1 MHCDMIDRRNE
12 RMKHRVIG
20 LALTVSMLCALAV
33 PVSAADSGA
42 VQTVQALGIIVGDG
56 NGNMNLS
63 AGVTRAEFTKMLVAA
78 SSYKDSISSDGTG
91 YSLFKDVKSN
101 HWASEYIRVA
111 VESGWVVGYTDGSFR
126 PDQPVRLEE
135 ACSAMLRVL
144 GYDASMLAGSF
155 PGAQL
160 NKAAALGLRD
170 QVQCKQGENLTR
182 QDCAELFYNMLTAKT
197 AAGQTYAVTL
207 GYPLVNGQV
216 DYTAVLK
223 DSLQGPF
230 VASGTGT
237 KLPFTPGTVY
247 RNGEKTDTVTLNPYD
262 VYYYNQG
269 TGTAWIY
276 TDRVSGKVT
285 ALSPSPT
292 APTSV
297 TVSGVTYAIGSPD
310 AQYQLSALG
319 GGKVGSMVTLLLGMN
334 GDVVQVLTGS
344 AVDSTYYGVVLSSSW
359 SAAGE
364 NAAVQTQVQVICTDG
379 VTRTFSVE
387 KDVSYEAG
395 RLVSVSVSDNGTTVK
410 GLGAKSTEGTVNAAG
425 TKLGQLQFADG
436 VQILDTDDG
445 AAVAVE
451 PSRLAG
457 RRLSGSQVRYYAL
470 DENGNISHLI
480 LDDVTGDT
488 WQYGYLLSVE
498 TSGREDLF
506 YRTYAY
512 TYAVDGVI
520 KTYLSSGTSF
530 PVQTGAVAIRFDGAG
545 GIKAMRSIQSGKL
558 TSLSGTAA
566 TIGNQKYSLADGV
579 QVYLRQNGA
588 VYLTSLSNINDV
600 DYRLT
605 GWYDPSGNQIRV
617 ITAEP
622 K

>member
-1 MHCDMIDRRNE
+1 MIDRRNE

-33 PVSAADSGA
+33 PVSAADSSA

-160 NKAAALGLRD
+160 NKAASLGLRD

-207 GYPLVNGQV
+207 GYTLVNGQV

-230 VASGTGT
+230 VAAGSGT

-297 TVSGVTYAIGSPD
+297 TVSGVTYS
-310 AQYQLSALG
+310 
-319 GGKVGSMVTLLLGMN
+319 
-334 GDVVQVLTGS
+334 
-344 AVDSTYYGVVLSSSW
+344 
-359 SAAGE
+359 
-364 NAAVQTQVQVICTDG
+364 
-379 VTRTFSVE
+379 
-387 KDVSYEAG
+387 
-395 RLVSVSVSDNGTTVK
+395 
-410 GLGAKSTEGTVNAAG
+410 
-425 TKLGQLQFADG
+425 
-436 VQILDTDDG
+436 
-445 AAVAVE
+445 
-451 PSRLAG
+451 PSRQTRSCIVAG
-457 RRLSGSQVRYYAL
+457 ARRCV
-470 DENGNISHLI
+470 
-480 LDDVTGDT
+480 
-488 WQYGYLLSVE
+488 
-498 TSGREDLF
+498 
-506 YRTYAY
+506 
-512 TYAVDGVI
+512 
-520 KTYLSSGTSF
+520 
-530 PVQTGAVAIRFDGAG
+530 
-545 GIKAMRSIQSGKL
+545 
-558 TSLSGTAA
+558 
-566 TIGNQKYSLADGV
+566 
-579 QVYLRQNGA
+579 
-588 VYLTSLSNINDV
+588 
-600 DYRLT
+600 
-605 GWYDPSGNQIRV
+605 
-617 ITAEP
+617 
-622 K
+622 

>member
-1 MHCDMIDRRNE
+1 MIDRRNE

-33 PVSAADSGA
+33 PVSAADSSA

-160 NKAAALGLRD
+160 NKAASLGLRD

-207 GYPLVNGQV
+207 GYTLVNGQV

-230 VASGTGT
+230 VAAGCGT

-344 AVDSTYYGVVLSSSW
+344 AVDSTYYGVVLSSNR

-410 GLGAKSTEGTVNAAG
+410 GLGTKSTEGTVNAAG
-425 TKLGQLQFADG
+425 TKLGQLNFADG

-457 RRLSGSQVRYYAL
+457 RRLTSSQVRYYAL

-498 TSGREDLF
+498 TSGGEDLF

-512 TYAVDGVI
+512 TYAVDGVT
-520 KTYLSSGTSF
+520 KTYISNGTSF
-530 PVQTGAVAIRFDGAG
+530 PVQTGAVAIRFDSTGA
-545 GIKAMRSIQSGKL
+545 IKAMRSIQSGKL
-558 TSLSGTAA
+558 ASLSGTAA

>member
-1 MHCDMIDRRNE
+1 MIDRRNE
-12 RMKHRVIG
+12 RMKHWVIG

-33 PVSAADSGA
+33 PVSAADSSA

-160 NKAAALGLRD
+160 NKAASLGLRD

-207 GYPLVNGQV
+207 GYTLVNGQV

-230 VASGTGT
+230 VAAGSGT

-344 AVDSTYYGVVLSSSW
+344 AVDSTYYGVVLSSNR

-379 VTRTFSVE
+379 VTRSFSVE

-410 GLGAKSTEGTVNAAG
+410 GLGTKSTEGAVNAAG
-425 TKLGQLQFADG
+425 TKLGQLNFADG

-457 RRLSGSQVRYYAL
+457 RRLTSSQVRYYAL

-498 TSGREDLF
+498 TSGGEDLF

-512 TYAVDGVI
+512 TYAVDGVT
-520 KTYLSSGTSF
+520 KTYISNGTSF
-530 PVQTGAVAIRFDGAG
+530 PVQTGAVAIRFDSTGA
-545 GIKAMRSIQSGKL
+545 IKAMRSIQSGKL
-558 TSLSGTAA
+558 ASLSGTAA

>member
-1 MHCDMIDRRNE
+1 MIDRRNE

-33 PVSAADSGA
+33 PVSAADSSA

-160 NKAAALGLRD
+160 NKAASLGLRD

-207 GYPLVNGQV
+207 GYTLVNGQV

-230 VASGTGT
+230 VAAGSGT

-344 AVDSTYYGVVLSSSW
+344 AVDSTYYGVVLSSNR

-379 VTRTFSVE
+379 VTRSFSVE

-410 GLGAKSTEGTVNAAG
+410 GLGTKSTEGAVNAAG
-425 TKLGQLQFADG
+425 TKLGQLNFADG

-457 RRLSGSQVRYYAL
+457 RRLTSSQVRYYAL
-470 DENGNISHLI
+470 DENGNISHMI

-498 TSGREDLF
+498 TSGGEDLF

-512 TYAVDGVI
+512 TYAVDGVT
-520 KTYLSSGTSF
+520 KTYISNGTSF
-530 PVQTGAVAIRFDGAG
+530 PVQTGAVAIRFDSTGA
-545 GIKAMRSIQSGKL
+545 IKTMRSIQSGKL

>member
-1 MHCDMIDRRNE
+1 
-12 RMKHRVIG
+12 MKHRVIG

-33 PVSAADSGA
+33 PVSAADSSA

-160 NKAAALGLRD
+160 NKAASLGLRD

-207 GYPLVNGQV
+207 GYTLVNGQV

-230 VASGTGT
+230 VAAGSGT

-344 AVDSTYYGVVLSSSW
+344 AVDSTYYGVVLSSNR

-410 GLGAKSTEGTVNAAG
+410 GLGTKSTEGAVNAAG
-425 TKLGQLQFADG
+425 TKLGQLNFADG

-457 RRLSGSQVRYYAL
+457 RRLTSSQVRYYAL

-498 TSGREDLF
+498 TSGGEDLF

-512 TYAVDGVI
+512 TYAVDGVT
-520 KTYLSSGTSF
+520 KTYISNGTSF
-530 PVQTGAVAIRFDGAG
+530 PVQTGAVAIRFDSTGA
-545 GIKAMRSIQSGKL
+545 IKAMRSIQSGKL

>member
-1 MHCDMIDRRNE
+1 M
-12 RMKHRVIG
+12 
-20 LALTVSMLCALAV
+20 
-33 PVSAADSGA
+33 
-42 VQTVQALGIIVGDG
+42 QTVQALGIIVGDG

-160 NKAAALGLRD
+160 NKAASLGLRD

-207 GYPLVNGQV
+207 GYTLVNGQV

-230 VASGTGT
+230 VAAGSGT

-344 AVDSTYYGVVLSSSW
+344 AVDSTYYGVVLSSNR

-410 GLGAKSTEGTVNAAG
+410 GLGTKSTEGAVNAAG
-425 TKLGQLQFADG
+425 TKLGQLNFADG

-457 RRLSGSQVRYYAL
+457 RRLTSSQVRYYAL

-498 TSGREDLF
+498 TSGGEDLF

-512 TYAVDGVI
+512 TYAVDGVT
-520 KTYLSSGTSF
+520 KTYISNGTSF
-530 PVQTGAVAIRFDGAG
+530 PVQTGAVAIRFDSTGA
-545 GIKAMRSIQSGKL
+545 IKAMRSIQSGKL

>member
-1 MHCDMIDRRNE
+1 MIDRRNE

-33 PVSAADSGA
+33 PVSAADSSA

-160 NKAAALGLRD
+160 NKAASLGLRD

-207 GYPLVNGQV
+207 GYTLVNGQV

-230 VASGTGT
+230 VAAGCGT

-276 TDRVSGKVT
+276 TDRVSDKVT

-344 AVDSTYYGVVLSSSW
+344 AVDSTYYGVVLSSNR

-410 GLGAKSTEGTVNAAG
+410 GLGTKSTEGTVNAAG
-425 TKLGQLQFADG
+425 TKLGQLNFADG

-457 RRLSGSQVRYYAL
+457 RRLTSSQVRYYAL

-498 TSGREDLF
+498 TSGGEDLF

-512 TYAVDGVI
+512 TYAVDGVT
-520 KTYLSSGTSF
+520 KTYISNGTSF
-530 PVQTGAVAIRFDGAG
+530 PVQTGAVAIRFDSTGA
-545 GIKAMRSIQSGKL
+545 IKAMRSIQSGKL

>member
-1 MHCDMIDRRNE
+1 MIDRRNE

-33 PVSAADSGA
+33 PVSAADSSA

-160 NKAAALGLRD
+160 NKAASLGLRD

-207 GYPLVNGQV
+207 GYTLVNGQV

-230 VASGTGT
+230 VAAGSGT

-344 AVDSTYYGVVLSSSW
+344 AVDSTYYGVVLSSNR

-410 GLGAKSTEGTVNAAG
+410 GLGTKSTEGTVNAAG
-425 TKLGQLQFADG
+425 TKLGQLNFADG

-457 RRLSGSQVRYYAL
+457 RRLTSSQVRYYAL

-498 TSGREDLF
+498 TSGGEDLF

-512 TYAVDGVI
+512 TYAVDGVT
-520 KTYLSSGTSF
+520 KTYISNGTSF
-530 PVQTGAVAIRFDGAG
+530 PVQTGAVAIRFDSTGA
-545 GIKAMRSIQSGKL
+545 IKAMRSIQSGKL

>member
-1 MHCDMIDRRNE
+1 
-12 RMKHRVIG
+12 MKHRVIG

-33 PVSAADSGA
+33 PVSAADSSA

-160 NKAAALGLRD
+160 NKAASLGLRD

-207 GYPLVNGQV
+207 GYTLVNGQV

-230 VASGTGT
+230 VAAGCGT

-276 TDRVSGKVT
+276 TDRVSDKVT

-344 AVDSTYYGVVLSSSW
+344 AVDSTYYGVVLSSNR

-395 RLVSVSVSDNGTTVK
+395 RLVSVSVSDDGTTVK
-410 GLGAKSTEGTVNAAG
+410 GLGTKSTEGTVNAAG
-425 TKLGQLQFADG
+425 TKLGQLNFADG

-457 RRLSGSQVRYYAL
+457 RRLTSSQVRYYAL

-498 TSGREDLF
+498 TSGGEDLF

-512 TYAVDGVI
+512 TYAVDGVT
-520 KTYLSSGTSF
+520 KTYISNGTSF
-530 PVQTGAVAIRFDGAG
+530 PVQTGAVAIRFDSTGA
-545 GIKAMRSIQSGKL
+545 IKAMRSIQSGKL

>member
-1 MHCDMIDRRNE
+1 MIDRRNE

-33 PVSAADSGA
+33 PVSAADSSA

-160 NKAAALGLRD
+160 NKAASLGLRD

-207 GYPLVNGQV
+207 GYTLVNGQV

-230 VASGTGT
+230 VAAGSGT

-344 AVDSTYYGVVLSSSW
+344 AVDSTYYGVVLSSNR

-410 GLGAKSTEGTVNAAG
+410 GLGTKSTEGAVNAAG
-425 TKLGQLQFADG
+425 TKLGQLNFADG

-457 RRLSGSQVRYYAL
+457 RRLTSSQVRYYAL

-498 TSGREDLF
+498 TSGGEDLF

-512 TYAVDGVI
+512 TYAVDGVT
-520 KTYLSSGTSF
+520 KTYISNGTSF
-530 PVQTGAVAIRFDGAG
+530 PVQTGAVAIRFDSTGA
-545 GIKAMRSIQSGKL
+545 IKAMRSIQSGKL

>member
-1 MHCDMIDRRNE
+1 
-12 RMKHRVIG
+12 MKHRVIG

-33 PVSAADSGA
+33 PVSAADSSA

-160 NKAAALGLRD
+160 NKAASLGLRD

-207 GYPLVNGQV
+207 GYTLVNGQV

-230 VASGTGT
+230 VAAGSGT

-344 AVDSTYYGVVLSSSW
+344 AVDSTYYGVVLSSNR

-379 VTRTFSVE
+379 VTRSFSVE
-387 KDVSYEAG
+387 KDVSYETG

-410 GLGAKSTEGTVNAAG
+410 GLGTKSTEGTVNAAG
-425 TKLGQLQFADG
+425 TKLGQLNFADG

-457 RRLSGSQVRYYAL
+457 RRLTSSQVRYYAL

-498 TSGREDLF
+498 TSGGEDLF

-512 TYAVDGVI
+512 TYAVDGVT
-520 KTYLSSGTSF
+520 KTYISNGTSF
-530 PVQTGAVAIRFDGAG
+530 PVQTGAVAIRFDSTGA
-545 GIKAMRSIQSGKL
+545 IKAMRSIQSGKL
-558 TSLSGTAA
+558 ASLSGTAA

>member
-1 MHCDMIDRRNE
+1 
-12 RMKHRVIG
+12 MKHRVIG

-33 PVSAADSGA
+33 PVSAADSSA
-42 VQTVQALGIIVGDG
+42 VQTVKALGIIVGDG

-160 NKAAALGLRD
+160 NKAASLGLRD

-207 GYPLVNGQV
+207 GYTLVNGQV

-230 VASGTGT
+230 VASGSGT

-262 VYYYNQG
+262 VYYYNRG

-344 AVDSTYYGVVLSSSW
+344 AVDSTYYGVVLSSSR

-410 GLGAKSTEGTVNAAG
+410 GLGTKSTEGAVNAAG
-425 TKLGQLQFADG
+425 TKLGQLNFADG

-445 AAVAVE
+445 TAVAVE

-457 RRLSGSQVRYYAL
+457 RRLTSSQVRYYAL

-498 TSGREDLF
+498 TSGGEDLF

-512 TYAVDGVI
+512 TYAVDGVT
-520 KTYLSSGTSF
+520 KTYISNGTSF
-530 PVQTGAVAIRFDGAG
+530 PVQTGAVAIRFDSTGA
-545 GIKAMRSIQSGKL
+545 IKAMRSIQSGKL

>member
-1 MHCDMIDRRNE
+1 
-12 RMKHRVIG
+12 MKHRVIG

-33 PVSAADSGA
+33 PVSAADSSA

-160 NKAAALGLRD
+160 NKAASLGLRD

-207 GYPLVNGQV
+207 GYTLVNGQV

-230 VASGTGT
+230 VAAGSGT

-344 AVDSTYYGVVLSSSW
+344 AVDSTYYGVVLSSNR

-410 GLGAKSTEGTVNAAG
+410 GLGTKSTEGTVNAAG
-425 TKLGQLQFADG
+425 TKLGQLNFADG

-457 RRLSGSQVRYYAL
+457 RRLTSSQVRYYAL

-498 TSGREDLF
+498 TSGGEDLF

-512 TYAVDGVI
+512 TYAVDGVT
-520 KTYLSSGTSF
+520 KTYISNGTSF
-530 PVQTGAVAIRFDGAG
+530 PVQTGAVAIRFDSTGA
-545 GIKAMRSIQSGKL
+545 IKAMRSIQSGKL